1 MQKNAQIPIAV
12 RSGISLTPSK
22 MLENELEIEN
32 ANEGVNFQF
41 SFGETEKKHGR
52 LTDFRLH
59 PGTISL
65 TSLSG
70 LS

>member
-22 MLENELEIEN
+22 MLENE
-32 ANEGVNFQF
+32 NEGVNFQF
-41 SFGETEKKHGR
+41 SSGKTEKKHGR